1 MDRMKMIALKAAM
14 EKYGEALVLEIVQ
27 QLKDAGKEATG
38 KLARS
43 IDYEL
48 IEALDSISIGI
59 TAEKYLAVV
68 DGGRRKGAKPPPSG
82 AILSWMKVKSIKGR
96 DKKTGKFISQKSAA
110 FLIAR
115 SIGRNGI
122 KPTFVIKKSLRNLK
136 SLQAKLLTDA
146 AVEDMKKMISGVFL
160 VNTP

>member
-1 MDRMKMIALKAAM
+1 MEALKKAM
-14 EKYGEALVLEIVQ
+14 EKYGEALVIEIVQ
-27 QLKDAGKEATG
+27 QLKNADKEATG

-48 IEALDSISIGI
+48 IEALDGISIGI
-59 TAEKYLAVV
+59 KAEKYLAVV
-68 DGGRRKGAKPPPSG
+68 DGGRRRGAKAPPSD
-82 AILSWMKVKSIKGR
+82 AILDWIKVRKIKGR

-115 SIGRNGI
+115 SIGKNGI
-122 KPTFVIKKSLRNLK
+122 KPAFIIKKSLRNLK

-146 AVEDMKKMISGVFL
+146 AVEDMTKMISGVFL
-160 VNTP
+160 VNNP